1 METLFET
8 WMIVYCNN
16 LHRVEYYNK
25 INKQMTT
32 NFFPAI
38 DCINRY
44 DTYADLALDKNY
56 CTIFYKKLCDSK
68 TGKLGCNL
76 SHQMLL
82 EMIQNNSDKEWNL
95 VLEDDVTIDVDF
107 FMRDVNEILQC
118 ANSNDS
124 LFIQLYTHPKFI
136 PLQSNARKIHK
147 DLYKMT
153 FQWGTCAYLIH
164 KKAITQFIQSFPLSD
179 NIDLEFGKNIKKWN
193 SLCWLHNGIK
203 TEGAIDQN
211 DTVSKLGSIIYQNK

>member
-16 LHRVEYYNK
+16 LQRVEYYNK
-25 INKQMTT
+25 INKQITT

-38 DCINRY
+38 DCINQY
-44 DTYADLALDKNY
+44 NTYSDVALDKNY
-56 CTIFYKKLCDSK
+56 CTIFYKKLCDYK
-68 TGKLGCNL
+68 PGKLGCNL

-136 PLQSNARKIHK
+136 SLQSNAQKFHK
-147 DLYKMT
+147 NLYKMS

-164 KKAITQFIQSFPLSD
+164 KTAIKQFIQSFPLSD
-179 NIDLEFGKNIKKWN
+179 NIDIEFGKNIKKWKAM
-193 SLCWLHNGIK
+193 CWLHNGIK
-203 TEGAIDQN
+203 TDGALDHT
-211 DTVSKLGSIIYQNK
+211 DLSSKLGSIIYQNK